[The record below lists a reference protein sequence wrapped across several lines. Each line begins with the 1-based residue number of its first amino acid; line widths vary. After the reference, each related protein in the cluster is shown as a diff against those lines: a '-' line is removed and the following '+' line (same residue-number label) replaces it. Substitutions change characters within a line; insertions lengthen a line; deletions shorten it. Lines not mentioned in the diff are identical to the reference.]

1 MSEDLN
7 PQTEPSRFDRRY
19 RLVVVNDESFEE
31 VGSYRLTEL
40 NVYIALSSA
49 FVGTLLFCLLL
60 LVFTPLKNIIPG
72 YADINALS
80 NRKEIV
86 KVFKRVD
93 SLEDVLG
100 AQAIYIQ
107 SVGKA
112 MRGEKD
118 ASELHVPD
126 EVSTFAKTHPVDA
139 TTKQPAETTLPQA
152 KTGGTPSPE
161 AKAISA
167 TDFTPPLSKGIVTDV
182 FNAQPGHFGI
192 DIAAAKDSPI
202 QAVADGIVICATW
215 TLDTGFII
223 GIQHPNNTISFYK
236 HNAVLYKKVGE
247 EVKAGEAIAVIGNT
261 GDLSSGPHLH
271 FELWHNGKPINPS
284 EFIHF

>member
-1 MSEDLN
+1 MSEELN
-7 PQTEPSRFDRRY
+7 TNNEISRFDRRY

-40 NVYIALSSA
+40 NVYVGLAAA
-49 FVGTLLFCLLL
+49 FVGILLFSMLLFI
-60 LVFTPLKNIIPG
+60 FTPLKNIIPG
-72 YADINALS
+72 YADVNALS
-80 NRKEIV
+80 NRQEIV

-100 AQAIYIQ
+100 AQAVYIQ

-118 ASELHVPD
+118 ASDLAVPS
-126 EVSTFAKTHPVDA
+126 EVTDFAKAHPAANVEKSVNTTVSNTASLDGKNEDGKLDA
-139 TTKQPAETTLPQA
+139 TNFIAPV
-152 KTGGTPSPE
+152 
-161 AKAISA
+161 
-167 TDFTPPLSKGIVTDV
+167 SKGMVTDV

-192 DIAAAKDSPI
+192 DIAAPKDSPI
-202 QAVADGIVICATW
+202 QSVADGIVICATW
-215 TLDTGFII
+215 TVDTGYII
-223 GIQHPNNTISFYK
+223 GVQHANNTITFYK
-236 HNAVLYKKVGE
+236 HNSVLYKKVGA

-271 FELWHNGKPINPS
+271 FELWHNGKPVNPS
-284 EFIHF
+284 EYIQL

>member
-1 MSEDLN
+1 MSEELN
-7 PQTEPSRFDRRY
+7 PQQEPSRFDRRY
-19 RLVVVNDESFEE
+19 RLVVVNDESYEE
-31 VGSYRLTEL
+31 IGSYRLTEL
-40 NVYIALSSA
+40 NIYIGIAAA
-49 FVGTLLFCLLL
+49 FVATVLFCLLL
-60 LVFTPLKNIIPG
+60 FVFTPLKNIIPG
-72 YADINALS
+72 YADVNALS

-118 ASELHVPD
+118 VQDLQVPSEVTD
-126 EVSTFAKTHPVDA
+126 FSKSHPVNA
-139 TTKQPAETTLPQA
+139 AETPA
-152 KTGGTPSPE
+152 KNTPIIEGTQ
-161 AKAISA
+161 KAESGKLDAANFIA
-167 TDFTPPLSKGIVTDV
+167 PVSKGMITDV

-192 DIAAAKDSPI
+192 DIAAPKDSPI

-215 TLDTGFII
+215 TVDTGFII
-223 GIQHPNNTISFYK
+223 GVQHANNTITFYK
-236 HNAVLYKKVGE
+236 HNSVLYKKVGT

-261 GDLSSGPHLH
+261 GDLSTGPHLH
-271 FELWHNGKPINPS
+271 FELWHDGKPVNPS
-284 EFIHF
+284 DYIQL